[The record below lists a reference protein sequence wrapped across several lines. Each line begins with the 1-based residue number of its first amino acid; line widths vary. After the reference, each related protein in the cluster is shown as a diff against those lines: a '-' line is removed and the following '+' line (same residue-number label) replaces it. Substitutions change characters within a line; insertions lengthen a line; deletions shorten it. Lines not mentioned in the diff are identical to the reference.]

1 MQSSSSFMN
10 KIRFN
15 FLYIDK
21 YSFGRTWIYPES
33 AIPYN
38 MLRYIIDG
46 SAEFIVDNEVVMV
59 KKGQVSYIPEGC
71 QLSCRALED
80 TFSFYSIR
88 FTTSVFMRALIFS
101 GNIIIFRW

>member
-80 TFSFYSIR
+80 TFSF
-88 FTTSVFMRALIFS
+88 TVSVLPLRSFMRALIFS